1 MALRHFRTTALLSA
15 LGLASGLA
23 ATAEA
28 HPQYG
33 YGPHGY
39 RPYPYAYS
47 GPSVIVAPPPVYY
60 APPPPP
66 PVYYAPPPVYYAPP
80 PAYYVPAPY
89 PRYGYHARPGVSLNL
104 RF

>member
-1 MALRHFRTTALLSA
+1 MALRHSKTTVFV
-15 LGLASGLA
+15 LGLGMATVLA
-23 ATAEA
+23 GAAEA
-28 HPQYG
+28 HPQHG

-39 RPYPYAYS
+39 RHHPHAYS
-47 GPSVIVAPPPVYY
+47 GPSVILAPPPVYY
-60 APPPPP
+60 APPPP

-80 PAYYVPAPY
+80 PAYYVSAPY